1 MQASLH
7 IAQDLQS
14 LMVADSGRGKIRCS
28 FGHGLCVG
36 GLSGVM
42 NKQELPLLP
51 GRLIPSINLPSYR
64 NNIVL
69 SANIFVSD
77 VEIFLRWHL

>member
-1 MQASLH
+1 MRLDEVLDTVPAWE
-7 IAQDLQS
+7 
-14 LMVADSGRGKIRCS
+14 V
-28 FGHGLCVG
+28 
-36 GLSGVM
+36 LSRVM